1 VNSMV
6 NLIDVRVVNPNGYA
20 RSDDIIAGLDY
31 AVGSLVSS
39 LSLPSHVSFFF
50 RRASHEETLLFD
62 NEINRQFKSLGTTI
76 ESDGICTLPC
86 VTRYHPLSLCA
97 DLSCH

>member
-6 NLIDVRVVNPNGYA
+6 NLVDVRVVNPNGYA

-39 LSLPSHVSFFF
+39 LPSLTCLF
-50 RRASHEETLLFD
+50 LLS
-62 NEINRQFKSLGTTI
+62 Q
-76 ESDGICTLPC
+76 GIT
-86 VTRYHPLSLCA
+86 
-97 DLSCH
+97 